1 MPKSQDYIDQHYP
14 LQQRSAIKKLDLQN
28 KFLEGNLD
36 LTTFY
41 NLEELNCSNNNIAKL
56 KLPSCKIRCL
66 DCSHN
71 NLTDL
76 NLNVISTTELTY
88 LRISNNNLSQRYLS
102 MFSNFVNLEVLIIGS
117 DINTKHNNFIG
128 SLQPLQHL
136 SHLRELDISNTNID
150 SGLDYLPTSLQLGEK
165 KTRQVGTQTKNT
177 GTEIM
182 EEENQQEAQVEVLSN
197 KGKKILAEI
206 KKCQQG
212 VDYNFSWEENKQRRR
227 EEDEAR
233 KKADKKEYEE
243 RKKRGEVPENDN
255 RFGVNNPKGKEIICS
270 YCKKTI
276 SSGED
281 KFIGRANMDKNEK
294 KENGIKIKIS
304 KLKEEITNT
313 INSEKKNQLE
323 KEIKKLESQLE
334 NKNNYSNQIS
344 SNDNKDS
351 SGYLQIVVKNQEL
364 IAELKGKKRGDL
376 LKISGQVKKK
386 TGSDKEIELELSQW
400 QLINQSKEL
409 PFEIKDEV
417 NINEDT
423 RYRYRY
429 LDLRRPQSKNLLLI
443 KDQFLYE
450 IRNFLHKQKFVD
462 IETPILAQS
471 SPEGANCFLVPSN
484 LKNRY
489 YTLPQSAQIFKQ
501 LLMVSSFDKYYQ
513 IAKSFRNEDARSNR
527 QIEFSQLELEMSF
540 VTFPEIK
547 RFIEKLLKNVLKK
560 VFGYQIK
567 TPFPTLTCHQVMKK
581 YGTDKPDLRKNP
593 KNEQELKKYIQ
604 PLLTNKI
611 KPEQVICEAFDL
623 VCNGEELLSGSIRIY
638 QRELQEKVLE
648 ILGYSQAKQEK
659 NFGYFLQALEFAAP
673 PHGGVGLG
681 IDRLLAVI
689 LNTNSLKEL
698 IAFPKNIDGTCSLTG
713 APNLLN

>member
-1 MPKSQDYIDQHYP
+1 
-14 LQQRSAIKKLDLQN
+14 
-28 KFLEGNLD
+28 
-36 LTTFY
+36 
-41 NLEELNCSNNNIAKL
+41 
-56 KLPSCKIRCL
+56 
-66 DCSHN
+66 
-71 NLTDL
+71 
-76 NLNVISTTELTY
+76 
-88 LRISNNNLSQRYLS
+88 
-102 MFSNFVNLEVLIIGS
+102 
-117 DINTKHNNFIG
+117 
-128 SLQPLQHL
+128 
-136 SHLRELDISNTNID
+136 
-150 SGLDYLPTSLQLGEK
+150 
-165 KTRQVGTQTKNT
+165 
-177 GTEIM
+177 
-182 EEENQQEAQVEVLSN
+182 
-197 KGKKILAEI
+197 
-206 KKCQQG
+206 
-212 VDYNFSWEENKQRRR
+212 
-227 EEDEAR
+227 
-233 KKADKKEYEE
+233 
-243 RKKRGEVPENDN
+243 
-255 RFGVNNPKGKEIICS
+255 
-270 YCKKTI
+270 
-276 SSGED
+276 
-281 KFIGRANMDKNEK
+281 
-294 KENGIKIKIS
+294 
-304 KLKEEITNT
+304 
-313 INSEKKNQLE
+313 
-323 KEIKKLESQLE
+323 
-334 NKNNYSNQIS
+334 
-344 SNDNKDS
+344 S

-364 IAELKGKKRGDL
+364 IAELKGRKRGDL
-376 LKISGQVKKK
+376 LKISGQLKKK
-386 TGSDKEIELELSQW
+386 TGSDKEMELELSQW

-429 LDLRRPQSKNLLLI
+429 LDLRRPHSKNLLLI

-547 RFIEKLLKNVLKK
+547 QFIERLLKNVLKK

-567 TPFPTLTCHQVMKK
+567 VPFSTLTYQQVMKK

-593 KNEQELKKYIQ
+593 KNEQELKTKKYEPFRHPFTTPQEKYIQ
-604 PLLTNKI
+604 PLLANKI

-648 ILGYSQAKQEK
+648 ILGYGQADQEK

-673 PHGGVGLG
+673 PHGG
-681 IDRLLAVI
+681 
-689 LNTNSLKEL
+689 
-698 IAFPKNIDGTCSLTG
+698 
-713 APNLLN
+713 